1 MKQKQCLSMR
11 HPFFYAISV
20 FVKRHNRYCDWLFGK
35 GKYSKETSQDLLPS
49 VITKH
54 KSLLVRK
61 LGDSDIQ
68 LQINKKKNLTLAI
81 KKINNIIIRPGERF
95 SFWRLVGNTT
105 KSKGYLEGL
114 EIYRGKI
121 TSGIGGG
128 VCQLSNMIYWM
139 AIHTDLD
146 VAERHTHAFDAFP
159 DNNRTI
165 PFGRGATVS
174 YNYYDLVLENNT
186 QRTYQLHFW
195 MTDEFVYGQIRSDT
209 LEPHKHHIAERNHR
223 FHLIDGQYYRENE
236 LWRQTH
242 DPATGNLVADV
253 LVVKNFSE
261 VKYTPEVYSMQA

>member
-1 MKQKQCLSMR
+1 MKQTKCLSMR
-11 HPFFYAISV
+11 HPFFYAVSA
-20 FVKRHNRYCDWLFGK
+20 FVKRHYRYCDWLFGK
-35 GKYSKETSQDLLPS
+35 GKYSKKISTSPLQN
-49 VITKH
+49 VVTKH
-54 KSLLVRK
+54 KSLLIRK
-61 LGDSDIQ
+61 LGDTDLQ
-68 LQINKKKNLTLAI
+68 LQINKKTNIGLALNRF
-81 KKINNIIIRPGERF
+81 NNIVIGPGERF

-105 KSKGYLEGL
+105 KSKGYLDGL

-121 TSGIGGG
+121 NSGIGGG

-146 VAERHTHAFDAFP
+146 VIERHTHAFDAFP

-165 PFGRGATVS
+165 PFGSGATVS

-195 MTDEFVYGQIRSDT
+195 MTEEFLLGQIRSDGF
-209 LEPHKHHIAERNHR
+209 EPHKHHIQERNHK
-223 FHLIDGQYYRENE
+223 FHFIDGQYFRENE

-242 DPATGNLVADV
+242 DPVTGNLISDV

-261 VKYTPEVYSMQA
+261 VKYTPEMYSMQA